1 MIVDAPDALWGDYFY
16 FYLFIFFPLTC
27 WTELAAVSRR
37 EHRRNFSRWEAK
49 SRRQIGESR
58 RAWLDINDDNN
69 NSDGDDDD
77 EEEEEVDDD
86 DDATP
91 WCDTSQHI
99 PKLTRRQNFNPDSW
113 QESKLNLQIACTTDQ
128 NTLGISS
135 LANPRLSRA
144 RVSDSIAEGETG
156 SASPCSPDVPHVPS
170 SPISLHTRCAPGT
183 QTCCC
188 CCWSCCCCCC
198 FWYLLADVREKEQ
211 RNDLVFIWSHIL
223 RNCSPCVAANNREFM
238 FWELDGTFP
247 SLTVASLLFIRGRGR
262 TEALLL
268 LSFCFALLC
277 CELS

>member
-1 MIVDAPDALWGDYFY
+1 MLCGEIIVY
-16 FYLFIFFPLTC
+16 FYLFIFIPLTC

-49 SRRQIGESR
+49 SRRQIGERR
-58 RAWLDINDDNN
+58 RAWLDINDDNS

-86 DDATP
+86 NDATP
-91 WCDTSQHI
+91 WYDTSQHI

-113 QESKLNLQIACTTDQ
+113 QESKLKLQIACTTDQ

-170 SPISLHTRCAPGT
+170 SLISLPTCCSPGT

-188 CCWSCCCCCC
+188 CRSCCCCCC
-198 FWYLLADVREKEQ
+198 LWYLLADVREKAQ

-223 RNCSPCVAANNREFM
+223 RNCSPCVAANNCEFM

-247 SLTVASLLFIRGRGR
+247 SFN
-262 TEALLL
+262 
-268 LSFCFALLC
+268 C
-277 CELS
+277 C